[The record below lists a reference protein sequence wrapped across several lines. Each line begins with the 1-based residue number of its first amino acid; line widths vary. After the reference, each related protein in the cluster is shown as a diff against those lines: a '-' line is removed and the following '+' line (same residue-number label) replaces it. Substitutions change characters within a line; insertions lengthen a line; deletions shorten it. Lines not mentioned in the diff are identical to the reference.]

1 MGTASIVPMPRALC
15 SVWRLRTPRCV
26 CQHHRSYSLL
36 PPHLEHRVAD
46 DRVPSLLLGA
56 ADRSWKVETLHR
68 VASAAAAVLRAE
80 HKRESASIAALAAT
94 APAAPSCHCS
104 SSQPATGSTEAHKL
118 MAAQLAAGLVGREGQ
133 AQLLLLAALAG
144 EHVLLVGPEGVGKTA
159 MARSLGSL
167 LCTDGSSMHGDEI
180 GGYFERQLTGFT
192 TPEELI
198 GPLSVSD
205 LARDRHTRVTR
216 GYILDPTMRLGF
228 LDEILSA
235 SSALLAGLLAVL
247 EAPADAVTQA
257 NPGKNIMIVAANSVY
272 SETDSTDGAL
282 LDRFILRIMVPPL
295 SAQERTSLL
304 DDPPPHPPMMA
315 RVTLTELA
323 MAAQTA
329 ACRVSIPAPVQTLIL
344 SVVTAARVEG
354 ASLSDRRIR
363 RAARLLRVAAAAD
376 GRAHVS
382 RWDCLL
388 LSHVFV
394 PVGNNIAA
402 SAAAVAVREAL
413 AAGVADSATEL
424 SIVEGRLSQ
433 LLDLLCECFYGQM

>member
-1 MGTASIVPMPRALC
+1 
-15 SVWRLRTPRCV
+15 
-26 CQHHRSYSLL
+26 
-36 PPHLEHRVAD
+36 
-46 DRVPSLLLGA
+46 
-56 ADRSWKVETLHR
+56 
-68 VASAAAAVLRAE
+68 
-80 HKRESASIAALAAT
+80 
-94 APAAPSCHCS
+94 
-104 SSQPATGSTEAHKL
+104 

-257 NPGKNIMIVAANSVY
+257 NPGKEQTKNKQRTNKEQTKKQRTNIMIVAASNHL
-272 SETDSTDGAL
+272 TGQHGHGAL